1 MPDESS
7 TPDRRRVARLAGL
20 CPHRARGGNEIAD
33 GAAGVA
39 ASAWEAAKAATGG
52 LWTAVG
58 SLFGMPDPFEYLPEQ
73 MPNRDRR
80 FLALME
86 AAGYRL
92 AAIDTGEGLFG
103 RVRYRFRQQ
112 RALAPGDLERLRHGL
127 AEHRARHSGAVASA
141 KRRALR
147 GLLAVGAATGFRV
160 AAVDV
165 DLRPWPKVSFRLT
178 PRDPIAAPL
187 QE

>member
-1 MPDESS
+1 MKA
-7 TPDRRRVARLAGL
+7 RRRIAVTLVVLLTSTATGHAALGD
-20 CPHRARGGNEIAD
+20 EIAND
-33 GAAGVA
+33 AAGVA

-52 LWTAVG
+52 LGTAAG
-58 SLFGMPDPFEYLPEQ
+58 SLFASPDPSEYLPAR

-92 AAIDTGEGLFG
+92 AAIDTDEGLFG

-112 RALAPGDLERLRHGL
+112 RALSPGDLERLRHGL
-127 AEHRARHSGAVASA
+127 AEHRARHPGAVASA
-141 KRRALR
+141 ERRALR

-160 AAVDV
+160 AAVNV
-165 DLRPWPKVSFRLT
+165 DLRPWPKVSFHLIA
-178 PRDPIAAPL
+178 RDPIAAPL
-187 QE
+187 RE